1 MLTEPTI
8 EKLRALRMDVLAA
21 AWTEQQKN
29 PEMQKLSFDDTEVAG
44 EALRALK
51 TTA

>member
-1 MLTEPTI
+1 VLTEPTI

-29 PEMQKLSFDDTEVAG
+29 PA
-44 EALRALK
+44 AA
-51 TTA
+51 